1 MRLLHFSSYMTL
13 WILILA
19 AAYLLGSIPVG
30 YLLVLAFRKEDVRET
45 GSGNI
50 GATNVARAGGKGL
63 GIATLVLDALK
74 GYLAVRLAMHFAPTV
89 GGVVSTLA
97 IAAAVAAVAGHIFT
111 LWLGFK
117 GGKGIATALGVFL
130 ALVPL
135 VALGAFGIFV
145 VVFAISRFVS
155 LASIAAAVAIPL
167 LALWLVPAHTS
178 ALLIGLS
185 TISLLSIIKH
195 HQNIARLLN
204 GTESKF
210 SSKKKQSESSS
221 QNEGAA

>member
-1 MRLLHFSSYMTL
+1 MTL
-13 WILILA
+13 WLLILA
-19 AAYLLGSIPVG
+19 VSYLLGSIPVG

-63 GIATLVLDALK
+63 GIATLLLDALK
-74 GYLAVRLAMHFAPTV
+74 GYLAVCLAMHFAPTV
-89 GGVVSTLA
+89 DGVVSNLA
-97 IAAAVAAVAGHIFT
+97 IAAAVAVVAGHIFT
-111 LWLGFK
+111 VWLGFK

-130 ALVPL
+130 ALVPP
-135 VALGAFGIFV
+135 VALGAFVIFLL
-145 VVFAISRFVS
+145 VFAISRYVS
-155 LASIAAAVAIPL
+155 LASIAAAACIPL

-178 ALLIGLS
+178 ALLLGLS

-195 HQNIARLLN
+195 HANITRLLN

-210 SSKKKQSESSS
+210 SSKKKV
-221 QNEGAA
+221 AA